1 MKVRNTKVLMPAIS
15 VAILALGGGYYGLQ
29 LANNQNNLPK
39 ALAYTSTINPVDP
52 STAPDDYEIKLID
65 EIKHAVNYSL
75 NLSGYL
81 PVRDIDSP
89 ITVGIA
95 KNLKRLGVYLQESEN
110 LEGLQYFTNLSE
122 LYVSDSPKLKD
133 MSAIYDLKKL
143 TTLDIRRTNIKDISF
158 LKNLKQLETIYIQ
171 QNPITDFSP
180 IKDLPKVRI
189 DSITSNDSFSSSLII
204 KIPRNQKIFK
214 NPFINFDG
222 TIMPIEEN
230 DKFINVDV
238 NGNPKQDGGYIK
250 IIKTGPI
257 NNSDTFEIINRKMIL
272 PNGNDLITKYVSW
285 NTSYIKIKEIDENE
299 KPNIHFNFNGASI
312 SLKEDTP
319 LVWEKPR
326 QDNSTFNENTIT
338 SLKRDYS
345 PQAGGTFFTANSQDS
360 SITSITSDAEEV
372 FNNKENQ
379 INGDYLITV
388 TATNDFGNT
397 TTAKFRLLAPFVN
410 REPVKKA
417 LENFES
423 QPDYIKKAIPT
434 ELVNEAKRIKTQ
446 SFDITNTQ
454 VTNAA
459 NSLNNKITEIVLQE
473 NEYKA
478 DVANAI
484 PEMNKNFDNLED
496 FKDIFAENSKILE
509 KSVKEANLKEL
520 NKLAERYAKNAQKF
534 EDILEKIINLQ
545 NIDKY
550 SKETLKKLQEVMQAA
565 EHVNVST
572 QLKTAEALAK
582 STENLASEA
591 DIIDLTNALKNALN
605 GLRANKTALNSQI
618 KNFENAPKWLKD
630 EVKSESQKAIEVQK
644 ADNPTIKEVQKA
656 TEDLKNA
663 IEKAKKAEEN
673 RQKEASLK
681 IDEAQNI
688 LAENKSKPDELPV
701 IDIEKI
707 EELISKV
714 KDEAKS
720 KELTKKLQDIK
731 DKIKAKEA
739 KIELDKLEAARK
751 KRDAEIAKQRL
762 NSPET
767 GFLREQ
773 NQENKATVPVLIGL
787 VSLIIS
793 PVVVLFAKRR
803 NRKMRKF

>member
-1 MKVRNTKVLMPAIS
+1 MLKKMTTFWPDAPYRNF
-15 VAILALGGGYYGLQ
+15 
-29 LANNQNNLPK
+29 
-39 ALAYTSTINPVDP
+39 
-52 STAPDDYEIKLID
+52 
-65 EIKHAVNYSL
+65 
-75 NLSGYL
+75 
-81 PVRDIDSP
+81 
-89 ITVGIA
+89 
-95 KNLKRLGVYLQESEN
+95 EN
-110 LEGLQYFTNLSE
+110 LEGIQYLTNLETIHVAGMS
-122 LYVSDSPKLKD
+122 SLKDISAAGALTKIKKAYLSSSNISD
-133 MSAIYDLKKL
+133 MSAVKNWKQVGLIWIHDNHV
-143 TTLDIRRTNIKDISF
+143 TDFSF
-158 LKNLKQLETIYIQ
+158 LK
-171 QNPITDFSP
+171 
-180 IKDLPKVRI
+180 DLPHVGVWGIR
-189 DSITSNDSFSSSLII
+189 SNVII
-204 KIPRNQKIFK
+204 KAQKGQRIFK
-214 NPFINFDG
+214 NPFINFDS

-230 DKFINVDV
+230 ENFINVDV
-238 NGNPKQDGGYIK
+238 NGNPKQDGGYVK
-250 IIKTGPI
+250 IIKPI
-257 NNSDTFEIINRKMIL
+257 LKGNHGFNIPEKKDALPSGNKINSS
-272 PNGNDLITKYVSW
+272 YSVSY
-285 NTSYIKIKEIDENE
+285 TSVEGIDVNSEE
-299 KPNIHFNFNGASI
+299 KPNIHFNFNGSSI
-312 SLKEDTP
+312 SLKENAP
-319 LVWEKPR
+319 LVWDKPR

-345 PQAGGTFFTANSQDS
+345 PQAGGTFFTATSQTS
-360 SITSITSDAEEV
+360 NITSITSDAEEV

-388 TATNDFGNT
+388 TATNDFENT

-446 SFDITNTQ
+446 SFNITNTQ
-454 VTNAA
+454 VTDAA

-473 NEYKA
+473 NEHKA

-496 FKDIFAENSKILE
+496 FKDIFTENSKILE
-509 KSVKEANLKEL
+509 QSVKEANLKEL

-534 EDILEKIINLQ
+534 EDIVDKIINLQ

-591 DIIDLTNALKNALN
+591 DIIDLTNALENALN

-714 KDEAKS
+714 KDEAKN

>member
-1 MKVRNTKVLMPAIS
+1 MKVKNNKVLMPAIS

-29 LANNQNNLPK
+29 LANNQNTLPK

-52 STAPDDYEIKLID
+52 STAPDNYEINFTDNNFKR
-65 EIKHAVNYSL
+65 AL
-75 NLSGYL
+75 NSVLMKTDTSRNL
-81 PVRDIDSP
+81 DSP
-89 ITVGIA
+89 ITVGDA
-95 KNLKRLGVYLQESEN
+95 KKITHFWPDGPYRNFEN
-110 LEGLQYFTNLSE
+110 LEGIQYLTNLETIHVHGMS
-122 LYVSDSPKLKD
+122 SLKDISAAATLTKIKTAYLSSSNISD
-133 MSAIYDLKKL
+133 MSAAKNWKQVGLIWIHDNHV
-143 TTLDIRRTNIKDISF
+143 TDFSF
-158 LKNLKQLETIYIQ
+158 LK
-171 QNPITDFSP
+171 
-180 IKDLPKVRI
+180 DLPHAGVWGIRSNVKIKAQKGQRI
-189 DSITSNDSFSSSLII
+189 L
-204 KIPRNQKIFK
+204 K

-222 TIMPIEEN
+222 TIMPIKEN
-230 DKFINVDV
+230 ENFINVDV
-238 NGNPKQDGGYIK
+238 DGNPKQDGGYVK
-250 IIKTGPI
+250 IIKPI
-257 NNSDTFEIINRKMIL
+257 LKGNYGFDIPENKDTL
-272 PNGNDLITKYVSW
+272 PSGNKFYQNYSVSYA
-285 NTSYIKIKEIDENE
+285 SVEGIDVSPEE
-299 KPNIHFNFNGASI
+299 KPNIHFNFNGSSI
-312 SLKEDTP
+312 SLKEDAP

-345 PQAGGTFFTANSQDS
+345 PQAGGTFFTATSQTS
-360 SITSITSDAEEV
+360 NITSITSDAEEV

-454 VTNAA
+454 VTDAA

-509 KSVKEANLKEL
+509 QSVKEANLKEL

-534 EDILEKIINLQ
+534 EDIVDKIINLQ

-565 EHVNVST
+565 EHVNIST

-591 DIIDLTNALKNALN
+591 EIIDLTNALENALN
-605 GLRANKTALNSQI
+605 ELRANKTALNSQI

-630 EVKSESQKAIEVQK
+630 EVKAESQKAIEVQK

>member
-1 MKVRNTKVLMPAIS
+1 MKVKNTKVLMPAIS

-29 LANNQNNLPK
+29 LVNNQNNLPK
-39 ALAYTSTINPVDP
+39 ALAYTSTTNLVDP
-52 STAPDDYEIKLID
+52 STAPDSYEINFTDNNFKR
-65 EIKHAVNYSL
+65 AL
-75 NLSGYL
+75 NSVLMKTDNSRNL
-81 PVRDIDSP
+81 DSP
-89 ITVGIA
+89 ITVGNA
-95 KNLKRLGVYLQESEN
+95 KKMTTFWPDAPYRNFEN
-110 LEGLQYFTNLSE
+110 LEGIQYLTNLETIHVAGMS
-122 LYVSDSPKLKD
+122 SLKDISAAGALTKIKKAYLSSSNISD
-133 MSAIYDLKKL
+133 MSAVKNWKQVGLIWIHDNHV
-143 TTLDIRRTNIKDISF
+143 TDFSF
-158 LKNLKQLETIYIQ
+158 LK
-171 QNPITDFSP
+171 
-180 IKDLPKVRI
+180 DLPHVGVWGIR
-189 DSITSNDSFSSSLII
+189 SNVII
-204 KIPRNQKIFK
+204 KAQKGQRIFK
-214 NPFINFDG
+214 NPFINFDS

-230 DKFINVDV
+230 ENFINVDV
-238 NGNPKQDGGYIK
+238 NGNPKQDGGYVK
-250 IIKTGPI
+250 IIKPI
-257 NNSDTFEIINRKMIL
+257 LKGNHGFNIPEKKDALPSGNKINSS
-272 PNGNDLITKYVSW
+272 YSVSY
-285 NTSYIKIKEIDENE
+285 TSVEGIDVNSEE
-299 KPNIHFNFNGASI
+299 KPNIHFNFNGASVP
-312 SLKEDTP
+312 LQENAP
-319 LVWEKPR
+319 LVWDKPR

-345 PQAGGTFFTANSQDS
+345 PQAGGTFFTATSQTS
-360 SITSITSDAEEV
+360 NITSITSDAEEV

-434 ELVNEAKRIKTQ
+434 ELVNEAKHTKTQ

-454 VTNAA
+454 VTDAA

-473 NEYKA
+473 NEHKA

-496 FKDIFAENSKILE
+496 FKDIFTENSKILE
-509 KSVKEANLKEL
+509 QSVKEANLKEL
-520 NKLAERYAKNAQKF
+520 NKLSERYAKNAQKF
-534 EDILEKIINLQ
+534 EDILDKIINLQ

-591 DIIDLTNALKNALN
+591 DIIDLTKALENALN

-630 EVKSESQKAIEVQK
+630 EVKAESQKAIEVQK
-644 ADNPTIKEVQKA
+644 ADNPTIEEVQKA

-681 IDEAQNI
+681 INKTQNI

-739 KIELDKLEAARK
+739 KIELDKLETARK

-793 PVVVLFAKRR
+793 PVVVLFTKRR

>member
-1 MKVRNTKVLMPAIS
+1 MKVKNTKVLVPAIS

-29 LANNQNNLPK
+29 LVNNQNLPK

-52 STAPDDYEIKLID
+52 SAAPDNYEINFTDNNFKRT
-65 EIKHAVNYSL
+65 L
-75 NLSGYL
+75 NAILMRTDTSRNL
-81 PVRDIDSP
+81 DSP
-89 ITVGIA
+89 ITVGDA
-95 KNLKRLGVYLQESEN
+95 KKITEFNPVDPYRNLEN
-110 LEGLQYFTNLSE
+110 LEGIQYFINLEYLNVTGTS
-122 LYVSDSPKLKD
+122 L
-133 MSAIYDLKKL
+133 
-143 TTLDIRRTNIKDISF
+143 KDISAAAT
-158 LKNLKQLETIYIQ
+158 LTKIKKAYLSYSEITDMSVVKNWKQVRELWIHDARA
-171 QNPITDFSP
+171 TDFSFL
-180 IKDLPKVRI
+180 KDLPYAEVWGIRSVVTLKA
-189 DSITSNDSFSSSLII
+189 
-204 KIPRNQKIFK
+204 QKGQRIFK
-214 NPFINFDG
+214 NPFISFDG
-222 TIMPIEEN
+222 KIMPIEEN
-230 DKFINVDV
+230 ENFINVDI
-238 NGNPKQDGGYIK
+238 NGNPKQNGGYVK
-250 IIKTGPI
+250 IIKPI
-257 NNSDTFEIINRKMIL
+257 LKGTHEFEILEKKDTL
-272 PNGNDLITKYVSW
+272 PNGNKFKLDYSDSYVSV
-285 NTSYIKIKEIDENE
+285 EDIDVNSEE
-299 KPNIHFNFNGASI
+299 KPNIHFNFNGSSI
-312 SLKEDTP
+312 SLKENEP

-326 QDNSTFNENTIT
+326 QDNSTFNENTIN

-423 QPDYIKKAIPT
+423 QPDYIKKAILT

-454 VTNAA
+454 VTDAA

-473 NEYKA
+473 NEHKA

-509 KSVKEANLKEL
+509 QSVKEVNLKEL

-534 EDILEKIINLQ
+534 EDILDKIINLQ

-550 SKETLKKLQEVMQAA
+550 SKETLKKLQEVIQAA
-565 EHVNVST
+565 ERVNVST
-572 QLKTAEALAK
+572 QLKTAEALVK

-591 DIIDLTNALKNALN
+591 EIIDLTNALENALN
-605 GLRANKTALNSQI
+605 GLQANKTALNLQI
-618 KNFENAPKWLKD
+618 KNFENTPKWLKD
-630 EVKSESQKAIEVQK
+630 EVKAESQKAIEVQK
-644 ADNPTIKEVQKA
+644 ADNNPTIEEVQKA

-663 IEKAKKAEEN
+663 IEKAKKAEET

-681 IDEAQNI
+681 INEAQNI
-688 LAENKSKPDELPV
+688 LAEDEAKPDELPV

-714 KDEAKS
+714 KDEAKN

-731 DKIKAKEA
+731 DNIKAKEA

>member
-1 MKVRNTKVLMPAIS
+1 MKVKNTKVLVPAIS

-29 LANNQNNLPK
+29 LVNNQNLPK
-39 ALAYTSTINPVDP
+39 ALAYTSAINPVDP
-52 STAPDDYEIKLID
+52 STAPDSYEIKFSD
-65 EIKHAVNYSL
+65 ELKHSINNYL
-75 NLSGYL
+75 NQGGSY
-81 PVRDIDSP
+81 PDRNEDSP
-89 ITVGIA
+89 ITVGLV
-95 KNLKRLGVYLQESEN
+95 KNISFFGIHPKESEN
-110 LEGLQYFTNLSE
+110 LEGLQYFTNLQYLNLDASG
-122 LYVSDSPKLKD
+122 KLKD
-133 MSAIYDLKKL
+133 ISAIKELKK
-143 TTLDIRRTNIKDISF
+143 IRILQIRGTQVEDISF
-158 LKNLKQLETIYIQ
+158 VKNSKQLEKLWIEQT
-171 QNPITDFSP
+171 NITDFSP
-180 IKDLPKVRI
+180 IKDLPNVKI
-189 DSITSNDSFSSSLII
+189 DDINSNAII
-204 KIPRNQKIFK
+204 KVPRNLKIFK

-222 TIMPIEEN
+222 TIMPITDS
-230 DKFINVDV
+230 DKFINVDM

-250 IIKTGPI
+250 IIKTSPI
-257 NNSDTFEIINRKMIL
+257 NDDDFFEIINRKTTL
-272 PNGNDLITKYVSW
+272 PNGNELNRKDDGN
-285 NTSYIKIKEIDENE
+285 NTSYIHIKEIDANNE
-299 KPNIHFNFNGASI
+299 KPNIHFNFNGSSI
-312 SLKEDTP
+312 SLKENAP

-345 PQAGGTFFTANSQDS
+345 PQAGGTFFTATSPTSN
-360 SITSITSDAEEV
+360 ITSITSDAEEV

-423 QPDYIKKAIPT
+423 RPDYIKKAIPT

-459 NSLNNKITEIVLQE
+459 NALNNKITEIVLQQ

-478 DVANAI
+478 NVASAI
-484 PEMNKNFDNLED
+484 LEMNKNFDNLED

-509 KSVKEANLKEL
+509 QSVKEENLKGL

-534 EDILEKIINLQ
+534 EDILDKIINLQ

-572 QLKTAEALAK
+572 KLKTAEALAK

-591 DIIDLTNALKNALN
+591 DIIGLTNALENALN

-618 KNFENAPKWLKD
+618 KNFENTPKWLKD
-630 EVKSESQKAIEVQK
+630 EVKAESQKAIEVQK

-681 IDEAQNI
+681 INEAQNI

>member
-1 MKVRNTKVLMPAIS
+1 MKVKNTKVLVPAIS

-29 LANNQNNLPK
+29 LVNNQNLPK
-39 ALAYTSTINPVDP
+39 ALAYTSAINPVDP
-52 STAPDDYEIKLID
+52 STAPDSYEIKFSD
-65 EIKHAVNYSL
+65 ELKHSINNYL
-75 NLSGYL
+75 NQGGSY
-81 PVRDIDSP
+81 PDRNEDSP
-89 ITVGIA
+89 ITVGLV
-95 KNLKRLGVYLQESEN
+95 KNISFFGIHPKESEN
-110 LEGLQYFTNLSE
+110 LEGLQYFTNLQYLNLDASG
-122 LYVSDSPKLKD
+122 KLKD
-133 MSAIYDLKKL
+133 ISAIKELKK
-143 TTLDIRRTNIKDISF
+143 IRILQIRGTQVEDISF
-158 LKNLKQLETIYIQ
+158 VKNFKQLEKLWIEQT
-171 QNPITDFSP
+171 NITDFSP
-180 IKDLPKVRI
+180 IKDLPNVKI
-189 DSITSNDSFSSSLII
+189 DDINSNAII
-204 KIPRNQKIFK
+204 KVPRNLKIFK

-222 TIMPIEEN
+222 TIMPITDS
-230 DKFINVDV
+230 DKFINVDM

-250 IIKTGPI
+250 IIKTSPI
-257 NNSDTFEIINRKMIL
+257 NDDDFFEIINRKTTL
-272 PNGNDLITKYVSW
+272 PNGNELNRKDDGN
-285 NTSYIKIKEIDENE
+285 NTSYIHIKEIDANNE
-299 KPNIHFNFNGASI
+299 KPNIHFNFNGSSI
-312 SLKEDTP
+312 SLKENAP

-345 PQAGGTFFTANSQDS
+345 PQAGGTFFTATSPTSN
-360 SITSITSDAEEV
+360 ITSITSDAEEV

-423 QPDYIKKAIPT
+423 RPDYIKKAIPT
-434 ELVNEAKRIKTQ
+434 ELVNEANRIKTQ

-509 KSVKEANLKEL
+509 QSVKEANLKEL

-534 EDILEKIINLQ
+534 EDILDKIINLQ

-591 DIIDLTNALKNALN
+591 DIIDLTNALENALN

-644 ADNPTIKEVQKA
+644 ADNPTIEEVQKA

-787 VSLIIS
+787 VSFIVS

>member
-1 MKVRNTKVLMPAIS
+1 MKIKNTKVLMPVIS

-29 LANNQNNLPK
+29 LVNNQNNLPK

-52 STAPDDYEIKLID
+52 SAAPDNYEINFTDNNFKRT
-65 EIKHAVNYSL
+65 L
-75 NLSGYL
+75 NAILMRTDTSRNL
-81 PVRDIDSP
+81 DSP
-89 ITVGIA
+89 ITVGDA
-95 KNLKRLGVYLQESEN
+95 KKITEFNPVDPYRNLEN
-110 LEGLQYFTNLSE
+110 LEGIQYFINLEYLNVTGTS
-122 LYVSDSPKLKD
+122 L
-133 MSAIYDLKKL
+133 
-143 TTLDIRRTNIKDISF
+143 KDISAAAT
-158 LKNLKQLETIYIQ
+158 LTKIKKAYLSYSEITDMSVVKNWKQVRELWIHDARA
-171 QNPITDFSP
+171 TDFSFL
-180 IKDLPKVRI
+180 KDLPYAEVWGIRSVVTLKA
-189 DSITSNDSFSSSLII
+189 
-204 KIPRNQKIFK
+204 QKGQRIFK
-214 NPFINFDG
+214 NPFISFDG
-222 TIMPIEEN
+222 KIMPIEEN
-230 DKFINVDV
+230 ENFINVDI
-238 NGNPKQDGGYIK
+238 NGNPKQNGGYVK
-250 IIKTGPI
+250 IIKPI
-257 NNSDTFEIINRKMIL
+257 LKGTHEFEILEKKDTL
-272 PNGNDLITKYVSW
+272 PNGNKFKLDYSDSYVSV
-285 NTSYIKIKEIDENE
+285 EDIDVNSEE
-299 KPNIHFNFNGASI
+299 KPNIHFNFNGSSI
-312 SLKEDTP
+312 SLKENEP

-326 QDNSTFNENTIT
+326 QDNSTFNENTIN

-423 QPDYIKKAIPT
+423 QPDYIKKAILT

-454 VTNAA
+454 VTDAA

-473 NEYKA
+473 NEHKA

-509 KSVKEANLKEL
+509 QSVKEVNLKEL

-534 EDILEKIINLQ
+534 EDILDKIINLQ

-550 SKETLKKLQEVMQAA
+550 SKETLKKLQEVIQAA
-565 EHVNVST
+565 ERVNVST
-572 QLKTAEALAK
+572 QLKTAEALVK

-591 DIIDLTNALKNALN
+591 EIIDLTNALENALN
-605 GLRANKTALNSQI
+605 GLQANKTALNLQI
-618 KNFENAPKWLKD
+618 KNFENTPKWLKD
-630 EVKSESQKAIEVQK
+630 EVKAESQKAIEVQK
-644 ADNPTIKEVQKA
+644 ADNNPTIEEVQKA

-663 IEKAKKAEEN
+663 IEKAKKAEET

-681 IDEAQNI
+681 INEAQNI
-688 LAENKSKPDELPV
+688 LAEDEAKPDELPV

-714 KDEAKS
+714 KDEAKN

-731 DKIKAKEA
+731 DNIKAKEA

>member
-1 MKVRNTKVLMPAIS
+1 MKVKNTKVLMPAIS

-29 LANNQNNLPK
+29 LVNNQNNLPK
-39 ALAYTSTINPVDP
+39 ALAYTSTTNPVDP
-52 STAPDDYEIKLID
+52 STAPDSYEINFTDNNFKR
-65 EIKHAVNYSL
+65 AL
-75 NLSGYL
+75 NSVLMKTDNSRNL
-81 PVRDIDSP
+81 DSP
-89 ITVGIA
+89 ITVGNA
-95 KNLKRLGVYLQESEN
+95 KKMTTFWPDAPYRNFEN
-110 LEGLQYFTNLSE
+110 LEGIQYLTNLETIHVAGMS
-122 LYVSDSPKLKD
+122 SLKDISAAGALTKIKKAYLSSSNISD
-133 MSAIYDLKKL
+133 MSAVKNWKQVGLIWIHDNHV
-143 TTLDIRRTNIKDISF
+143 TDFSF
-158 LKNLKQLETIYIQ
+158 LK
-171 QNPITDFSP
+171 
-180 IKDLPKVRI
+180 DLPHVGVWGIR
-189 DSITSNDSFSSSLII
+189 SNVII
-204 KIPRNQKIFK
+204 KAQKGQRIFK
-214 NPFINFDG
+214 NPFINFDS

-230 DKFINVDV
+230 ENFINVDV
-238 NGNPKQDGGYIK
+238 NGNPKQDGGYVK
-250 IIKTGPI
+250 IIKPI
-257 NNSDTFEIINRKMIL
+257 LKGNHGFNIPEKKDALPSGNKINSS
-272 PNGNDLITKYVSW
+272 YSVSY
-285 NTSYIKIKEIDENE
+285 TSVEGIDVNSEE
-299 KPNIHFNFNGASI
+299 KPNIHFNFNGSSI
-312 SLKEDTP
+312 SLKENTP

-345 PQAGGTFFTANSQDS
+345 PQAGGTFFTATSQTS
-360 SITSITSDAEEV
+360 NITSITSDAEEV

-397 TTAKFRLLAPFVN
+397 TTTKFRLLAPFVN

-434 ELVNEAKRIKTQ
+434 ELVNEANRIKTQ

-459 NSLNNKITEIVLQE
+459 NSLKNKITEIVLQE

-509 KSVKEANLKEL
+509 QSVKEANLKEL

-534 EDILEKIINLQ
+534 EDILDKIINLQ
-545 NIDKY
+545 NIDKD

-591 DIIDLTNALKNALN
+591 EIIDLTNALENALN
-605 GLRANKTALNSQI
+605 ELRANKTALNSQI

-630 EVKSESQKAIEVQK
+630 EVKAESQKAIEVQK

-720 KELTKKLQDIK
+720 KELTEKLQDIK

-739 KIELDKLEAARK
+739 KIELDKLETARK

-793 PVVVLFAKRR
+793 PVVVLFTKRR

>member
-1 MKVRNTKVLMPAIS
+1 MKIKNTKVLMPVIS
-15 VAILALGGGYYGLQ
+15 VAILTLGGGYYGLQ
-29 LANNQNNLPK
+29 LVNNQNNLPK

-52 STAPDDYEIKLID
+52 SAAPDNYEINFTDNNFKRT
-65 EIKHAVNYSL
+65 L
-75 NLSGYL
+75 NAILMRTDTSRNL
-81 PVRDIDSP
+81 DSP
-89 ITVGIA
+89 ITVGDA
-95 KNLKRLGVYLQESEN
+95 KKITEFNPVDPYRNLEN
-110 LEGLQYFTNLSE
+110 LEGIQYFINLEYLNVTGTS
-122 LYVSDSPKLKD
+122 L
-133 MSAIYDLKKL
+133 
-143 TTLDIRRTNIKDISF
+143 KDISAAAT
-158 LKNLKQLETIYIQ
+158 LTKIKKAYLSYSEITDMSVVKNWKQVRELWIHDARA
-171 QNPITDFSP
+171 TDFSFL
-180 IKDLPKVRI
+180 KDLPYAEVWGIRSVVTLKA
-189 DSITSNDSFSSSLII
+189 
-204 KIPRNQKIFK
+204 QKGQRIFK
-214 NPFINFDG
+214 NPFISFDG
-222 TIMPIEEN
+222 KIMPIEEN
-230 DKFINVDV
+230 ENFINVDI
-238 NGNPKQDGGYIK
+238 NGNPKQNGGYVK
-250 IIKTGPI
+250 IIKPI
-257 NNSDTFEIINRKMIL
+257 LKGTHEFEILEKKDTL
-272 PNGNDLITKYVSW
+272 PNGNKFKLDYSDSYVSV
-285 NTSYIKIKEIDENE
+285 EDIDVNSEE
-299 KPNIHFNFNGASI
+299 KPNIHFNFNGSSI
-312 SLKEDTP
+312 SLKENEP

-326 QDNSTFNENTIT
+326 QDNSTFNENTIN

-423 QPDYIKKAIPT
+423 QPDYIKKAILT

-454 VTNAA
+454 VTDAA

-473 NEYKA
+473 NEHKA

-509 KSVKEANLKEL
+509 QSVKEVNLKEL

-534 EDILEKIINLQ
+534 EDILDKIINLQ

-550 SKETLKKLQEVMQAA
+550 SKETLKKLQEVIQAA
-565 EHVNVST
+565 ERVNVST
-572 QLKTAEALAK
+572 QLKTAEALVK

-591 DIIDLTNALKNALN
+591 DIIDLTNALENALN
-605 GLRANKTALNSQI
+605 GLRADKTALNSQI

-630 EVKSESQKAIEVQK
+630 EVRSESQKAIKVQK
-644 ADNPTIKEVQKA
+644 SDNPTIEEVQKA

-688 LAENKSKPDELPV
+688 LTENKSKPDELPV

-720 KELTKKLQDIK
+720 KELTEKLQDIK

-751 KRDAEIAKQRL
+751 KRDAEIVKQRL

>member
-1 MKVRNTKVLMPAIS
+1 MKVKNTKVLMPAIS

-52 STAPDDYEIKLID
+52 STAPDDYEIKFND
-65 EIKHAVNYSL
+65 ELKHSINHFL
-75 NLSGYL
+75 NTGGGYHD
-81 PVRDIDSP
+81 RNINDP
-89 ITVGIA
+89 ITVGLI
-95 KNLKRLGVYLQESEN
+95 KNLSWLHIYPKESEN
-110 LEGLQYFTNLSE
+110 LEGLQYFTNLEILNLDVSE
-122 LYVSDSPKLKD
+122 KLKD
-133 MSAIYDLKKL
+133 ISAIKELKKIKQL
-143 TTLDIRRTNIKDISF
+143 RIRVTKIEDISF
-158 LKNLKQLETIYIQ
+158 VKNYKQLERLLIIDA
-171 QNPITDFSP
+171 PITDFSP
-180 IKDLPKVRI
+180 IKDLPKVQI
-189 DSITSNDSFSSSLII
+189 DGIKSNAII
-204 KIPRNQKIFK
+204 KVPRNQKIFK

-222 TIMPIEEN
+222 TIMPIENN

-250 IIKTGPI
+250 IIKTDPI
-257 NNSDTFEIINRKMIL
+257 NDNDVFEIINRKYIL
-272 PNGNDLITKYVSW
+272 PNGNHLVYKKDFM
-285 NTSYIKIKEIDENE
+285 NTSNIHIKEVDANNE
-299 KPNIHFNFNGASI
+299 KPNIHFNFNGTSI
-312 SLKEDTP
+312 PLQENAP

-345 PQAGGTFFTANSQDS
+345 PQAGGTFFTANSQTS
-360 SITSITSDAEEV
+360 NITSITSDAEEV

-434 ELVNEAKRIKTQ
+434 ELVNEANRIKTQ

-496 FKDIFAENSKILE
+496 FKDIFAENNKILE
-509 KSVKEANLKEL
+509 QSVREANLKEL
-520 NKLAERYAKNAQKF
+520 NKIAERYAKNAQKF
-534 EDILEKIINLQ
+534 EDIVDKIINLQ

-550 SKETLKKLQEVMQAA
+550 SNETLKKLQEVMEAA

-591 DIIDLTNALKNALN
+591 DIIDLTKALENALN
-605 GLRANKTALNSQI
+605 GLRADKTALNSQI

-630 EVKSESQKAIEVQK
+630 EVKSESQKAIKVQK
-644 ADNPTIKEVQKA
+644 SDNPTIEEVQKA

-688 LAENKSKPDELPV
+688 LTENKSKPDELPV

-787 VSLIIS
+787 VSLIVS
-793 PVVVLFAKRR
+793 PVVVLFTKRH

>member
-1 MKVRNTKVLMPAIS
+1 MKVKNTKVLMPAIS

-29 LANNQNNLPK
+29 LANNQNTLPK
-39 ALAYTSTINPVDP
+39 ALAYTSTINPVNP
-52 STAPDDYEIKLID
+52 STAPDSYEINFTDNNFKR
-65 EIKHAVNYSL
+65 AL
-75 NLSGYL
+75 NSVLMKTDNSRNL
-81 PVRDIDSP
+81 DSP
-89 ITVGIA
+89 ITVGNA
-95 KNLKRLGVYLQESEN
+95 KKMTTFWPDAPYRNFEN
-110 LEGLQYFTNLSE
+110 LEGIQYLTNLETIHVHGMS
-122 LYVSDSPKLKD
+122 SLKDISAAATLTKIKTAYLSSSNISD
-133 MSAIYDLKKL
+133 MSAAKNWKQVGLIWIHDNHV
-143 TTLDIRRTNIKDISF
+143 TDFSF
-158 LKNLKQLETIYIQ
+158 LK
-171 QNPITDFSP
+171 
-180 IKDLPKVRI
+180 DLPHAGVWGIR
-189 DSITSNDSFSSSLII
+189 SNVII
-204 KIPRNQKIFK
+204 KAQKGQRIFK
-214 NPFINFDG
+214 NPFINFDS

-230 DKFINVDV
+230 ENFINVDV
-238 NGNPKQDGGYIK
+238 NGNPKQDGGYVK
-250 IIKTGPI
+250 IIKPI
-257 NNSDTFEIINRKMIL
+257 LKGNHGFNIPEKKDALPSGNKINSS
-272 PNGNDLITKYVSW
+272 YSVSY
-285 NTSYIKIKEIDENE
+285 TSVEGID
-299 KPNIHFNFNGASI
+299 
-312 SLKEDTP
+312 
-319 LVWEKPR
+319 V
-326 QDNSTFNENTIT
+326 T

-345 PQAGGTFFTANSQDS
+345 PQAGGTFFTATSQTS
-360 SITSITSDAEEV
+360 NITSITSDAEEV

-388 TATNDFGNT
+388 TATNDFENT

-434 ELVNEAKRIKTQ
+434 ELVNEANRIKTQ

-496 FKDIFAENSKILE
+496 FKDIFTENSKILE
-509 KSVKEANLKEL
+509 QSVKEANLKEL

-534 EDILEKIINLQ
+534 EDILDKIINLQ

-572 QLKTAEALAK
+572 KLKTAEALAK

-591 DIIDLTNALKNALN
+591 DIIGLTNALENALN

-618 KNFENAPKWLKD
+618 KNFENTPKWLKD
-630 EVKSESQKAIEVQK
+630 EVKAESQKAIEVQK

-787 VSLIIS
+787 VSFIVS
-793 PVVVLFAKRR
+793 PVVVLFTKRR

>member
-1 MKVRNTKVLMPAIS
+1 M
-15 VAILALGGGYYGLQ
+15 AILALGGGYYGLQ
-29 LANNQNNLPK
+29 LANNQNTLPK

-52 STAPDDYEIKLID
+52 STAPDNYEINFTDNNFKR
-65 EIKHAVNYSL
+65 AL
-75 NLSGYL
+75 NSVLMKTDTSRNL
-81 PVRDIDSP
+81 DSP
-89 ITVGIA
+89 ITVGDA
-95 KNLKRLGVYLQESEN
+95 KKITHFWPDGPCRKFEDLEGIQYLTN
-110 LEGLQYFTNLSE
+110 LETIHVHGMSSLKDISAAATLTKIKTAYLS
-122 LYVSDSPKLKD
+122 SSNISD
-133 MSAIYDLKKL
+133 MSAV
-143 TTLDIRRTNIKDISF
+143 
-158 LKNLKQLETIYIQ
+158 KNWKQVGLLWIHD
-171 QNPITDFSP
+171 NHITDFSFL
-180 IKDLPKVRI
+180 KDLPHAGVWGIR
-189 DSITSNDSFSSSLII
+189 SNVII
-204 KIPRNQKIFK
+204 KAQKGQRIFK
-214 NPFINFDG
+214 NPFINFDS

-230 DKFINVDV
+230 ENFINVDV
-238 NGNPKQDGGYIK
+238 NGNPKQDGGYVK
-250 IIKTGPI
+250 IIKPI
-257 NNSDTFEIINRKMIL
+257 LKGNHGFNIPEKKDALPSGNKINSS
-272 PNGNDLITKYVSW
+272 YSVSY
-285 NTSYIKIKEIDENE
+285 TSVEGIDVNSEE
-299 KPNIHFNFNGASI
+299 KPNIHFNFNGSSI
-312 SLKEDTP
+312 SLKENTP

-345 PQAGGTFFTANSQDS
+345 PQAGGTFFTATSQTS
-360 SITSITSDAEEV
+360 NITSITSDAEEV

-388 TATNDFGNT
+388 TAINDFGNT
-397 TTAKFRLLAPFVN
+397 TTTKFRLLAPFVN

-434 ELVNEAKRIKTQ
+434 ELVNEANRIKTQ

-459 NSLNNKITEIVLQE
+459 NALNNKITEIVLQE

-520 NKLAERYAKNAQKF
+520 NKIAERYAKNAQKF
-534 EDILEKIINLQ
+534 EDILDKIINLQ

-550 SKETLKKLQEVMQAA
+550 SSETLKKLQEVMQAA

-591 DIIDLTNALKNALN
+591 DIIDLTNALENALN
-605 GLRANKTALNSQI
+605 ELRANKTALNSQI

-644 ADNPTIKEVQKA
+644 ADNPTIEEVQKA

-673 RQKEASLK
+673 LQKEASLK
-681 IDEAQNI
+681 INEAQNI
-688 LAENKSKPDELPV
+688 LTENKSKPDELPV

-714 KDEAKS
+714 KDEAKN
-720 KELTKKLQDIK
+720 KELTEKLQDIK

-767 GFLREQ
+767 GFLRENNQQ
-773 NQENKATVPVLIGL
+773 NDTIIPVLIGL
-787 VSLIIS
+787 IAAIFT
-793 PVVVLFAKRR
+793 PVVIFFT
-803 NRKMRKF
+803 RKLRKIRKKYKL

>member
-1 MKVRNTKVLMPAIS
+1 MKVKNTKVLMPAIS
-15 VAILALGGGYYGLQ
+15 VAVLALGGGYYGLQ
-29 LANNQNNLPK
+29 LVNNQNNLPK

-52 STAPDDYEIKLID
+52 STAPDSYEINFTDNNFKR
-65 EIKHAVNYSL
+65 AL
-75 NLSGYL
+75 NSVLMKTDNSRNL
-81 PVRDIDSP
+81 DSP
-89 ITVGIA
+89 ITVGNA
-95 KNLKRLGVYLQESEN
+95 KKMTTFWPDAPYRNFEN
-110 LEGLQYFTNLSE
+110 LEGIQYLTNLETIHVAGMS
-122 LYVSDSPKLKD
+122 SLKDISAAGALTKIKKAYLSSSNISD
-133 MSAIYDLKKL
+133 MSAVKNWKQVGLIWIHDNHV
-143 TTLDIRRTNIKDISF
+143 TDFSF
-158 LKNLKQLETIYIQ
+158 LK
-171 QNPITDFSP
+171 
-180 IKDLPKVRI
+180 DLPHVGVWGIR
-189 DSITSNDSFSSSLII
+189 SNVII
-204 KIPRNQKIFK
+204 KAQKGQRIFK
-214 NPFINFDG
+214 NPFINFDS

-230 DKFINVDV
+230 ENFINVDV
-238 NGNPKQDGGYIK
+238 NGNPKQDGGYVK
-250 IIKTGPI
+250 IIKPI
-257 NNSDTFEIINRKMIL
+257 LKGNHGFNIPEKKDALPSGNKINSS
-272 PNGNDLITKYVSW
+272 YSVSY
-285 NTSYIKIKEIDENE
+285 TSVEGIDVNSEE
-299 KPNIHFNFNGASI
+299 KPNIHFNFNGSSI
-312 SLKEDTP
+312 SLKENAP
-319 LVWEKPR
+319 LVWDKPR

-345 PQAGGTFFTANSQDS
+345 PQAGGTFFTATSQTS
-360 SITSITSDAEEV
+360 NITSITSDAEEV

-388 TATNDFGNT
+388 TATNDFENT

-446 SFDITNTQ
+446 SFNITNTQ
-454 VTNAA
+454 VTDAA

-473 NEYKA
+473 NEHKA

-496 FKDIFAENSKILE
+496 FKDIFTENSKILE
-509 KSVKEANLKEL
+509 QSVKEANLKEL

-534 EDILEKIINLQ
+534 EDIVDKIINLQ

-591 DIIDLTNALKNALN
+591 DIIDLTNALENALN

-630 EVKSESQKAIEVQK
+630 EVKAESQKAIEVQK

-673 RQKEASLK
+673 RQKESSLK

>member
-1 MKVRNTKVLMPAIS
+1 MKVKNTKVLMPAIS
-15 VAILALGGGYYGLQ
+15 VAILALSGGYYGLQ
-29 LANNQNNLPK
+29 LVNNQNNFPK

-52 STAPDDYEIKLID
+52 STAPDSYEIKFTD
-65 EIKHAVNYSL
+65 NNFKRAL
-75 NLSGYL
+75 NSVLMKTDTFQNL
-81 PVRDIDSP
+81 DSP
-89 ITVGIA
+89 ITVGEA
-95 KNLKRLGVYLQESEN
+95 KKITGFWPDDPYRNFEN
-110 LEGLQYFTNLSE
+110 LEGIQYFTNLEMIHVAGMS
-122 LYVSDSPKLKD
+122 SLKDISAASALTKIKTAYLSSSNISD
-133 MSAIYDLKKL
+133 MSAV
-143 TTLDIRRTNIKDISF
+143 
-158 LKNLKQLETIYIQ
+158 KNWKQVGLLWIHD
-171 QNPITDFSP
+171 NHITDFSFL
-180 IKDLPKVRI
+180 KDLPHAGVWGIR
-189 DSITSNDSFSSSLII
+189 SNIVI
-204 KIPRNQKIFK
+204 KAQKGQRIFK

-230 DKFINVDV
+230 ENFINADE

-250 IIKTGPI
+250 VIKPI
-257 NNSDTFEIINRKMIL
+257 LKGDHVFYIPEKKDTLPSGNKINLDYSISSASVEGIDVNSE
-272 PNGNDLITKYVSW
+272 
-285 NTSYIKIKEIDENE
+285 E
-299 KPNIHFNFNGASI
+299 KPNIHFNFNGTSI
-312 SLKEDTP
+312 SLKENTP

-345 PQAGGTFFTANSQDS
+345 PQAGGTFFTATSQTS
-360 SITSITSDAEEV
+360 NITSITSDAEEV

-410 REPVKKA
+410 REPAKKA
-417 LENFES
+417 LENFEN

-434 ELVNEAKRIKTQ
+434 ELVNEANRTKTQ

-459 NSLNNKITEIVLQE
+459 NALNNKITEIVLQE

-509 KSVKEANLKEL
+509 QSVKEANLKEL

-534 EDILEKIINLQ
+534 EDIVDKIINLQ

-565 EHVNVST
+565 EHANVST

-630 EVKSESQKAIEVQK
+630 EVKSESQKTIEIQK
-644 ADNPTIKEVQKA
+644 SDNPTIEEVQKA

-663 IEKAKKAEEN
+663 IEKAKKTEEN

-681 IDEAQNI
+681 INEAQNI
-688 LAENKSKPDELPV
+688 ITENKSKPDELPV
-701 IDIEKI
+701 IDVEKI

-714 KDEAKS
+714 KYEVKR
-720 KELTKKLQDIK
+720 KELTEKLQDIK
-731 DKIKAKEA
+731 DKIKAKES
-739 KIELDKLEAARK
+739 KIELDELETARK
-751 KRDAEIAKQRL
+751 KRDTEIAKQRL

-767 GFLREQ
+767 GFLRENNQQ
-773 NQENKATVPVLIGL
+773 NDTIIPVLIGL
-787 VSLIIS
+787 IAAIFT
-793 PVVVLFAKRR
+793 PVVIFFT
-803 NRKMRKF
+803 RKLRKIRKKSKLQK

>member
-1 MKVRNTKVLMPAIS
+1 MKVKNNKVLMPAIS
-15 VAILALGGGYYGLQ
+15 VAVLALGGGYYGLQ
-29 LANNQNNLPK
+29 LANNQNTLPK

-52 STAPDDYEIKLID
+52 STAPDNYEINFTDNNFKR
-65 EIKHAVNYSL
+65 AL
-75 NLSGYL
+75 NSVLMKTDTSRNL
-81 PVRDIDSP
+81 DSP
-89 ITVGIA
+89 ITVGDA
-95 KNLKRLGVYLQESEN
+95 KKITHFWPDGPYRNFEN
-110 LEGLQYFTNLSE
+110 LEGIQYLTNLETIHVHGMS
-122 LYVSDSPKLKD
+122 SLKDISAAATLTKIKTAYLSSSNISD
-133 MSAIYDLKKL
+133 MSAAKNWKQVGLIWIHDNHV
-143 TTLDIRRTNIKDISF
+143 TDFSF
-158 LKNLKQLETIYIQ
+158 LK
-171 QNPITDFSP
+171 
-180 IKDLPKVRI
+180 DLPHAGVWGIR
-189 DSITSNDSFSSSLII
+189 SNVII
-204 KIPRNQKIFK
+204 KAQKGQRIFK
-214 NPFINFDG
+214 NPFINFDS

-230 DKFINVDV
+230 ENFINVDV
-238 NGNPKQDGGYIK
+238 NGNPKQDGGYVK
-250 IIKTGPI
+250 IIKPI
-257 NNSDTFEIINRKMIL
+257 LKGNHGFNIPEKKDALPSGNKINSS
-272 PNGNDLITKYVSW
+272 YSVSY
-285 NTSYIKIKEIDENE
+285 TSVEGIDVNSEE
-299 KPNIHFNFNGASI
+299 KPNIHFNFNGSSI
-312 SLKEDTP
+312 SLKENTP

-345 PQAGGTFFTANSQDS
+345 PQAGGTFFTATSQTS
-360 SITSITSDAEEV
+360 NITSITSDAEEV

-388 TATNDFGNT
+388 TAINDFGNT
-397 TTAKFRLLAPFVN
+397 TTTKFRLLAPFVN

-434 ELVNEAKRIKTQ
+434 ELVNEANRIKTQ

-496 FKDIFAENSKILE
+496 FKDIFTENSKILE
-509 KSVKEANLKEL
+509 QSVKEANLKEL

-534 EDILEKIINLQ
+534 EDILDKIINLQ

-591 DIIDLTNALKNALN
+591 DIIDLTNALENALN
-605 GLRANKTALNSQI
+605 GLRANKIALNSQI

-714 KDEAKS
+714 KDEAKN

-787 VSLIIS
+787 VSFIVS

>member
-1 MKVRNTKVLMPAIS
+1 MKVKNTKVLMPAIS
-15 VAILALGGGYYGLQ
+15 VAVLALGGGYYGLQ
-29 LANNQNNLPK
+29 LVNNQNNLPK

-52 STAPDDYEIKLID
+52 STAPDSYEINFTDNNFKR
-65 EIKHAVNYSL
+65 AL
-75 NLSGYL
+75 NSVLMKTDNSRNL
-81 PVRDIDSP
+81 DSP
-89 ITVGIA
+89 ITVGNA
-95 KNLKRLGVYLQESEN
+95 KKMTTFWPDAPYRNFEN
-110 LEGLQYFTNLSE
+110 LEGIQYLTNLETIHVAGMS
-122 LYVSDSPKLKD
+122 SLKDISAAGALTKIKKAYLSSSNISD
-133 MSAIYDLKKL
+133 MSAVKNWKQVGLIWIHDNHV
-143 TTLDIRRTNIKDISF
+143 TDFSF
-158 LKNLKQLETIYIQ
+158 LK
-171 QNPITDFSP
+171 
-180 IKDLPKVRI
+180 DLPHVGVWGIR
-189 DSITSNDSFSSSLII
+189 SNVII
-204 KIPRNQKIFK
+204 KAQKGQRIFK
-214 NPFINFDG
+214 NPFINFDS

-230 DKFINVDV
+230 ENFINVDV
-238 NGNPKQDGGYIK
+238 NGNPKQDGGYVK
-250 IIKTGPI
+250 IIKPI
-257 NNSDTFEIINRKMIL
+257 LKGNHGFNIPEKKDALPSGNKINSS
-272 PNGNDLITKYVSW
+272 YSVSY
-285 NTSYIKIKEIDENE
+285 TSVEGIDVNSEE
-299 KPNIHFNFNGASI
+299 KPNIHFNFNGSSI
-312 SLKEDTP
+312 SLKENTP
-319 LVWEKPR
+319 LVWDKPR

-345 PQAGGTFFTANSQDS
+345 PQAGGTFFTATSQTS
-360 SITSITSDAEEV
+360 NITSITSDAEEV

-388 TATNDFGNT
+388 TATNDFENT

-446 SFDITNTQ
+446 SFNITNTQ
-454 VTNAA
+454 VTDAA

-473 NEYKA
+473 NEHKA

-496 FKDIFAENSKILE
+496 FKDIFTENSKILE
-509 KSVKEANLKEL
+509 QSFKEANLKEL

-534 EDILEKIINLQ
+534 EDIVDKIINLQ

-591 DIIDLTNALKNALN
+591 DIIDLTNALENALN

-630 EVKSESQKAIEVQK
+630 EVKAESQKAIEVQK

>member
-1 MKVRNTKVLMPAIS
+1 MKVKNTKVLVPAIS

-29 LANNQNNLPK
+29 LVNNQNLPK
-39 ALAYTSTINPVDP
+39 ALAYTSAINPVDP
-52 STAPDDYEIKLID
+52 STAPDSYEIKFSD
-65 EIKHAVNYSL
+65 ELKHSINNYL
-75 NLSGYL
+75 NQGGSY
-81 PVRDIDSP
+81 PDRNEDSP
-89 ITVGIA
+89 ITVGLV
-95 KNLKRLGVYLQESEN
+95 KNISFFGIHPKESEN
-110 LEGLQYFTNLSE
+110 LEGLQYFTNLQYLNLDASG
-122 LYVSDSPKLKD
+122 KLKD
-133 MSAIYDLKKL
+133 ISAIKELKK
-143 TTLDIRRTNIKDISF
+143 IRILQIRGTQVEDISF
-158 LKNLKQLETIYIQ
+158 VKNFKQLEKLWIEQT
-171 QNPITDFSP
+171 NITDFSP
-180 IKDLPKVRI
+180 IKDLPNVKI
-189 DSITSNDSFSSSLII
+189 DDINSNAII
-204 KIPRNQKIFK
+204 KVPRNLKIFK

-222 TIMPIEEN
+222 TIMPITDS
-230 DKFINVDV
+230 DKFINVDM

-250 IIKTGPI
+250 IIKTSPI
-257 NNSDTFEIINRKMIL
+257 NDDDFFEIINRKTTL
-272 PNGNDLITKYVSW
+272 PNGNELNRKDDGN
-285 NTSYIKIKEIDENE
+285 NTSYIHIKEIDANNE
-299 KPNIHFNFNGASI
+299 KPNIHFNFNGSSI
-312 SLKEDTP
+312 SLKENAP

-345 PQAGGTFFTANSQDS
+345 PQAGGTFFTATSPTSN
-360 SITSITSDAEEV
+360 ITSITSDAEEV

-388 TATNDFGNT
+388 TATNNFGNT

-417 LENFES
+417 LENFEN
-423 QPDYIKKAIPT
+423 QPDYIKKAIPA
-434 ELVNEAKRIKTQ
+434 ELVSEAKRAKTQ
-446 SFDITNTQ
+446 VFDITNTQ

-478 DVANAI
+478 DVVNAI

-509 KSVKEANLKEL
+509 QSVKEANLKEL

-534 EDILEKIINLQ
+534 EDILDKIINLQ

-572 QLKTAEALAK
+572 QLKTAEVLAK

-591 DIIDLTNALKNALN
+591 DIIDLTNTLENALN

-644 ADNPTIKEVQKA
+644 ADNPTIEEVQKA

-720 KELTKKLQDIK
+720 KELTEKLQDIK

-787 VSLIIS
+787 VSFIVS
-793 PVVVLFAKRR
+793 PVAVLFAKRR

>member
-1 MKVRNTKVLMPAIS
+1 MKVKNTKVLMPAIS

-29 LANNQNNLPK
+29 LATNQNNLPK

-52 STAPDDYEIKLID
+52 STAPDSYEINFTDNNFKR
-65 EIKHAVNYSL
+65 AL
-75 NLSGYL
+75 NSVLMKTDASRNL
-81 PVRDIDSP
+81 DSP
-89 ITVGIA
+89 ITVGDA
-95 KNLKRLGVYLQESEN
+95 KKITHFWPEGPYRNFEN
-110 LEGLQYFTNLSE
+110 LEGIQYFVNLE
-122 LYVSDSPKLKD
+122 ILG
-133 MSAIYDLKKL
+133 L
-143 TTLDIRRTNIKDISF
+143 TDTSLKDISAAATLTKIKEAYF
-158 LKNLKQLETIYIQ
+158 TGSKIADMSIVKNWKQVRTMWVH
-171 QNPITDFSP
+171 NTPTTDFSFL
-180 IKDLPKVRI
+180 KDLPHVEVNQIQSFKVIEAR
-189 DSITSNDSFSSSLII
+189 
-204 KIPRNQKIFK
+204 KGQRIFK

-222 TIMPIEEN
+222 TIIPIEE
-230 DKFINVDV
+230 DDRFINVDV

-250 IIKTGPI
+250 IIKTNMQNFLG
-257 NNSDTFEIINRKMIL
+257 EIINIPNKKYTL
-272 PNGNDLITKYVSW
+272 PNGNKILNTDDIE
-285 NTSYIKIKEIDENE
+285 NTSRILLQGVNVSGISNE
-299 KPNIHFNFNGASI
+299 KPDIHFNLNGSSI
-312 SLKEDTP
+312 SLKENAP
-319 LVWEKPR
+319 LVWDKPR
-326 QDNSTFNENTIT
+326 QDNSTFNENTIN

-345 PQAGGTFFTANSQDS
+345 PQAGGNFFTATSPTSN
-360 SITSITSDAEEV
+360 ITSITSDAEEV

-397 TTAKFRLLAPFVN
+397 TTAKFRLLAPFAN

-434 ELVNEAKRIKTQ
+434 ELVNEANRTKTQ

-478 DVANAI
+478 DVASAI

-509 KSVKEANLKEL
+509 QSVKEANLKEL

-534 EDILEKIINLQ
+534 EDIVDKIINLQ

-550 SKETLKKLQEVMQAA
+550 SNETLKKLQEVMQAA

-591 DIIDLTNALKNALN
+591 EIIDLTNALENALN
-605 GLRANKTALNSQI
+605 ELRANKTALNSQI

-630 EVKSESQKAIEVQK
+630 EVKAESQKAIEVQK

-656 TEDLKNA
+656 TEDLKM
-663 IEKAKKAEEN
+663 
-673 RQKEASLK
+673 Q
-681 IDEAQNI
+681 
-688 LAENKSKPDELPV
+688 SKRL
-701 IDIEKI
+701 
-707 EELISKV
+707 
-714 KDEAKS
+714 
-720 KELTKKLQDIK
+720 KKLR
-731 DKIKAKEA
+731 KIV
-739 KIELDKLEAARK
+739 K
-751 KRDAEIAKQRL
+751 KKQ
-762 NSPET
+762 
-767 GFLREQ
+767 
-773 NQENKATVPVLIGL
+773 A
-787 VSLIIS
+787 
-793 PVVVLFAKRR
+793 
-803 NRKMRKF
+803 

>member
-1 MKVRNTKVLMPAIS
+1 MKIKNNKVLMPAIS
-15 VAILALGGGYYGLQ
+15 VAVLALGGGYYGLQ
-29 LANNQNNLPK
+29 LVNNQNNLPK

-52 STAPDDYEIKLID
+52 STAPDDYEIKFSDDL
-65 EIKHAVNYSL
+65 KHRINTFLMQGGSYPDR
-75 NLSGYL
+75 N
-81 PVRDIDSP
+81 IDSP
-89 ITVGIA
+89 ITVGLI
-95 KNLKRLGVYLQESEN
+95 KNIKSFTISNYQIEN
-110 LEGLQYFTNLSE
+110 LEGLQYFRNLSY
-122 LYVSDSPKLKD
+122 LDVGYSRKLKD
-133 MSAIYDLKKL
+133 ISAIKDLKKL
-143 TTLDIRRTNIKDISF
+143 TFLDISGTLIKDISF
-158 LKNLKQLETIYIQ
+158 IKDLKQLEEFHFLEIPT
-171 QNPITDFSP
+171 TDFSLL
-180 IKDLPKVRI
+180 KDLPNIKI
-189 DSITSNDSFSSSLII
+189 ESIGSYITI

-214 NPFINFDG
+214 NPLINFDG

-250 IIKTGPI
+250 IIKTSPI
-257 NNSDTFEIINRKMIL
+257 NNNDIVEIINRKYTL
-272 PNGNDLITKYVSW
+272 PNGNDLTQKNDDY
-285 NTSYIKIKEIDENE
+285 NTSRIHIEEVDANNE

-312 SLKEDTP
+312 PLQENTP
-319 LVWEKPR
+319 LVWDKPR
-326 QDNSTFNENTIT
+326 QNNSTFNENTIT

-345 PQAGGTFFTANSQDS
+345 PQAGGTFFTATSQTS
-360 SITSITSDAEEV
+360 NITSITSDAEEV

-417 LENFES
+417 LENFEN
-423 QPDYIKKAIPT
+423 QPDYIKKAIPA
-434 ELVNEAKRIKTQ
+434 ELVNEAKRAKTQ

-509 KSVKEANLKEL
+509 QSVKEANLKEL

-534 EDILEKIINLQ
+534 EDIVDKIINLQ

-565 EHVNVST
+565 EHVNTST

-591 DIIDLTNALKNALN
+591 EIIDLTNALENALN

-630 EVKSESQKAIEVQK
+630 EVKAESQKAIEVQK

-673 RQKEASLK
+673 RQKEANLK

-787 VSLIIS
+787 VSFIVS
-793 PVVVLFAKRR
+793 PVAVLFAKRR

>member
-1 MKVRNTKVLMPAIS
+1 MKVKNTKVLMPAIS

-29 LANNQNNLPK
+29 LVNNQINLPK

-52 STAPDDYEIKLID
+52 STAPDNYEINFTDNNFKR
-65 EIKHAVNYSL
+65 AL
-75 NLSGYL
+75 NSVLMKTDTSRNL
-81 PVRDIDSP
+81 DSP
-89 ITVGIA
+89 ITVSEA
-95 KNLKRLGVYLQESEN
+95 KKITGFWPDDPYRNFEN
-110 LEGLQYFTNLSE
+110 LEGIQYLTNLETIHVAGMNS
-122 LYVSDSPKLKD
+122 LKDISAAAALTKIKTAYLSSSNISD
-133 MSAIYDLKKL
+133 MSAAKNWKQVGLIWIHDNHV
-143 TTLDIRRTNIKDISF
+143 TDFSF
-158 LKNLKQLETIYIQ
+158 LK
-171 QNPITDFSP
+171 
-180 IKDLPKVRI
+180 DLPHAGVWGIR
-189 DSITSNDSFSSSLII
+189 SNIVI
-204 KIPRNQKIFK
+204 KAQKGQIIFK

-222 TIMPIEEN
+222 TIMSIEEN
-230 DKFINVDV
+230 ENFINVDI
-238 NGNPKQDGGYIK
+238 NGNPKQDGGYVK
-250 IIKTGPI
+250 IIKPI
-257 NNSDTFEIINRKMIL
+257 LKGNHGFSIPEKKDALPSGNKINSS
-272 PNGNDLITKYVSW
+272 YSVSY
-285 NTSYIKIKEIDENE
+285 TSVEDIDVNSEE
-299 KPNIHFNFNGASI
+299 KPNIHFNFNSTSI
-312 SLKEDTP
+312 SLKENTP

-326 QDNSTFNENTIT
+326 QDNSTFNENTIA

-345 PQAGGTFFTANSQDS
+345 PQAGGTFFTATSQTS
-360 SITSITSDAEEV
+360 NITSITSDAEEV

-388 TATNDFGNT
+388 TATNNFGNT

-434 ELVNEAKRIKTQ
+434 ELVNEANRTKTQ

-478 DVANAI
+478 DVASAI

-509 KSVKEANLKEL
+509 QSVKEANLKEL

-534 EDILEKIINLQ
+534 EDILDKIINLQ

-550 SKETLKKLQEVMQAA
+550 STETLKKLQEVMQAA

-591 DIIDLTNALKNALN
+591 DIIDLTNTLENALN

-644 ADNPTIKEVQKA
+644 ADNPTIKEVQK
-656 TEDLKNA
+656 TIEDLKNA

-714 KDEAKS
+714 KDEAKN

-731 DKIKAKEA
+731 DKIKTKEA

-767 GFLREQ
+767 GFLRENNQQ
-773 NQENKATVPVLIGL
+773 NDTIIIPVLIGL
-787 VSLIIS
+787 IAAIFT
-793 PVVVLFAKRR
+793 PVVIFFT
-803 NRKMRKF
+803 RKLRKIRKKSKLQK

>member
-1 MKVRNTKVLMPAIS
+1 MKVKNTKVLVPAIS

-29 LANNQNNLPK
+29 LVNNQNLPK
-39 ALAYTSTINPVDP
+39 ALAYTSAINPVDP
-52 STAPDDYEIKLID
+52 STAPDSYEIKFSD
-65 EIKHAVNYSL
+65 ELKHSINNYL
-75 NLSGYL
+75 NQGGSY
-81 PVRDIDSP
+81 PDRNEDSP
-89 ITVGIA
+89 ITVGLV
-95 KNLKRLGVYLQESEN
+95 KNISFFGIHPKESEN
-110 LEGLQYFTNLSE
+110 LEGLQYFTNLQYLNLDASG
-122 LYVSDSPKLKD
+122 KLKD
-133 MSAIYDLKKL
+133 ISAIKELKK
-143 TTLDIRRTNIKDISF
+143 IRILQIRGTQVEDISF
-158 LKNLKQLETIYIQ
+158 VKNFKQLEKLWIEQT
-171 QNPITDFSP
+171 NITDFSP
-180 IKDLPKVRI
+180 IKDLPNVKI
-189 DSITSNDSFSSSLII
+189 DDINSNAII
-204 KIPRNQKIFK
+204 KVPRNLKIFK

-222 TIMPIEEN
+222 TIMPITDS
-230 DKFINVDV
+230 DKFINVDM

-250 IIKTGPI
+250 IIKTSPI
-257 NNSDTFEIINRKMIL
+257 NDDDFFEIINRKTTL
-272 PNGNDLITKYVSW
+272 PNGNELNRKDDGN
-285 NTSYIKIKEIDENE
+285 NTSYIHIKEIDANNE
-299 KPNIHFNFNGASI
+299 KPNIHFNFNGSSI
-312 SLKEDTP
+312 SLKENAP

-345 PQAGGTFFTANSQDS
+345 PQAGGTFFTATSQTS
-360 SITSITSDAEEV
+360 NITSITSDAEEV

-423 QPDYIKKAIPT
+423 RPDYIKKAIPT

-459 NSLNNKITEIVLQE
+459 NALNNKITEIVLQQ

-478 DVANAI
+478 NVASAI
-484 PEMNKNFDNLED
+484 LEMNKNFDNLED

-509 KSVKEANLKEL
+509 QSVKEENLKKL

-534 EDILEKIINLQ
+534 EDILDKIINLQ

-591 DIIDLTNALKNALN
+591 DIIGLTNALENALN

-630 EVKSESQKAIEVQK
+630 EVKAESQKAIEVQK

-803 NRKMRKF
+803 NRKMHKF

>member
-1 MKVRNTKVLMPAIS
+1 MKIKNNKVLMPAIS

-29 LANNQNNLPK
+29 LANNQNTLPK

-52 STAPDDYEIKLID
+52 STAPDNYEINFTDNNFKR
-65 EIKHAVNYSL
+65 AL
-75 NLSGYL
+75 NSVLMKTDTSRNL
-81 PVRDIDSP
+81 DSP
-89 ITVGIA
+89 ITVGDA
-95 KNLKRLGVYLQESEN
+95 KKITHFWPDGPYRNFEN
-110 LEGLQYFTNLSE
+110 LEGIQYLTNLETIHVHGMS
-122 LYVSDSPKLKD
+122 SLKDISAAATLTKIKTAYLSSSNISD
-133 MSAIYDLKKL
+133 MSAAKNWKQVGLIWIHDNHV
-143 TTLDIRRTNIKDISF
+143 TDFSF
-158 LKNLKQLETIYIQ
+158 LK
-171 QNPITDFSP
+171 
-180 IKDLPKVRI
+180 DLPHAGVWGIR
-189 DSITSNDSFSSSLII
+189 SNVII
-204 KIPRNQKIFK
+204 KAQKGQRIFK
-214 NPFINFDG
+214 NPFINFDS

-230 DKFINVDV
+230 ENFINVDV
-238 NGNPKQDGGYIK
+238 NGNPKQDGGYVK
-250 IIKTGPI
+250 IIKPI
-257 NNSDTFEIINRKMIL
+257 LKGNHGFNIPEKKDALPSGNKINSS
-272 PNGNDLITKYVSW
+272 YSVSY
-285 NTSYIKIKEIDENE
+285 TSVEGIDVNSEE
-299 KPNIHFNFNGASI
+299 KPNIHFNFNGSSI
-312 SLKEDTP
+312 SLKENTP

-345 PQAGGTFFTANSQDS
+345 PQAGGTFFTATSQTS
-360 SITSITSDAEEV
+360 NITSITSDAEEV

-388 TATNDFGNT
+388 TAINDFGNT
-397 TTAKFRLLAPFVN
+397 TTTKFRLLAPFVN

-434 ELVNEAKRIKTQ
+434 ELVNEANRIKTQ

-496 FKDIFAENSKILE
+496 FKDIFTENSKILE
-509 KSVKEANLKEL
+509 QSVKEANLKEL

-534 EDILEKIINLQ
+534 EDILDKIINLQ

-591 DIIDLTNALKNALN
+591 DIIDLTNALENALN
-605 GLRANKTALNSQI
+605 GLRANKIALNSQI

-714 KDEAKS
+714 KDEAKN

-787 VSLIIS
+787 VSFIVS

>member
-1 MKVRNTKVLMPAIS
+1 MKIKNTKVLMPVIS

-29 LANNQNNLPK
+29 LVNNQNNLPK

-52 STAPDDYEIKLID
+52 SAAPDNYEINFTDNNFKRT
-65 EIKHAVNYSL
+65 L
-75 NLSGYL
+75 NAILMRTDTSRNL
-81 PVRDIDSP
+81 DSP
-89 ITVGIA
+89 ITVGDA
-95 KNLKRLGVYLQESEN
+95 KKITEFNPVDPYRNLEN
-110 LEGLQYFTNLSE
+110 LEGIQYFINLEYLNVTGTS
-122 LYVSDSPKLKD
+122 L
-133 MSAIYDLKKL
+133 
-143 TTLDIRRTNIKDISF
+143 KDISAAAT
-158 LKNLKQLETIYIQ
+158 LTKIKKAYLSYSEITDMSVVKNWKQVRELWIHDARA
-171 QNPITDFSP
+171 TDFSFL
-180 IKDLPKVRI
+180 KDLPYAEVWGIRSVVTLKA
-189 DSITSNDSFSSSLII
+189 
-204 KIPRNQKIFK
+204 QKGQRIFK
-214 NPFINFDG
+214 NPFISFDG
-222 TIMPIEEN
+222 KIMPIEEN
-230 DKFINVDV
+230 ENFINVDI
-238 NGNPKQDGGYIK
+238 NGNPKQNGGYVK
-250 IIKTGPI
+250 IIKPI
-257 NNSDTFEIINRKMIL
+257 LKGTHEFEILEKKDTL
-272 PNGNDLITKYVSW
+272 PNGNKFKLDYSDSYVSV
-285 NTSYIKIKEIDENE
+285 EDIDVNSEE
-299 KPNIHFNFNGASI
+299 KPNIHFNFNGSSI
-312 SLKEDTP
+312 SLKENEP

-326 QDNSTFNENTIT
+326 QDNSTFNENTIN

-423 QPDYIKKAIPT
+423 QPDYIKKAILT

-454 VTNAA
+454 VTDAA

-473 NEYKA
+473 NEHKA

-509 KSVKEANLKEL
+509 QSVKEVNLKEL

-534 EDILEKIINLQ
+534 EDILDKIINLQ

-550 SKETLKKLQEVMQAA
+550 SKETLKKLQEVIQAA
-565 EHVNVST
+565 ERVNVST
-572 QLKTAEALAK
+572 QLKTAEALVK

-591 DIIDLTNALKNALN
+591 EIIDLTNALENALN
-605 GLRANKTALNSQI
+605 GLRANKTALNLQI
-618 KNFENAPKWLKD
+618 KNFENTPKWLKD
-630 EVKSESQKAIEVQK
+630 EVKAESQKAIEVQK
-644 ADNPTIKEVQKA
+644 ADNNPTIEEVQKA

-663 IEKAKKAEEN
+663 IEKAKKAEET

-681 IDEAQNI
+681 INEAQNI
-688 LAENKSKPDELPV
+688 LAEDEAKPDELPV

-714 KDEAKS
+714 KDEAKN

-731 DKIKAKEA
+731 DNIKAKEA

>member
-1 MKVRNTKVLMPAIS
+1 MKVKNTKVLVPAIS

-29 LANNQNNLPK
+29 LVNNQNLPK
-39 ALAYTSTINPVDP
+39 ALAYTSAINPVDP
-52 STAPDDYEIKLID
+52 STAPDSYEIKFSD
-65 EIKHAVNYSL
+65 ELKHSINNYL
-75 NLSGYL
+75 NQGGSY
-81 PVRDIDSP
+81 PDRNEDSP
-89 ITVGIA
+89 ITVGLV
-95 KNLKRLGVYLQESEN
+95 KNISFFGIHPKESEN
-110 LEGLQYFTNLSE
+110 LEGLQYFTNLQYLNLDASG
-122 LYVSDSPKLKD
+122 KLKD
-133 MSAIYDLKKL
+133 ISAIKELKKIIIL
-143 TTLDIRRTNIKDISF
+143 QIRGTQVEDISF
-158 LKNLKQLETIYIQ
+158 VKNFKQLEKLWIEQT
-171 QNPITDFSP
+171 NITDFSP
-180 IKDLPKVRI
+180 IKDLPNVKI
-189 DSITSNDSFSSSLII
+189 DNINSNAII
-204 KIPRNQKIFK
+204 KVPRNLKIFK

-222 TIMPIEEN
+222 TIMPITDS
-230 DKFINVDV
+230 DKFINVDM

-250 IIKTGPI
+250 IIKTSPI
-257 NNSDTFEIINRKMIL
+257 NDDDFFEIINRKTTL
-272 PNGNDLITKYVSW
+272 PNGNELNRKDDGN
-285 NTSYIKIKEIDENE
+285 NTSYIHIKEIDANNE
-299 KPNIHFNFNGASI
+299 KPNIHFNFNGSSI
-312 SLKEDTP
+312 SLKENAP

-345 PQAGGTFFTANSQDS
+345 PQAGGTFFTATSPTSN
-360 SITSITSDAEEV
+360 ITSITSDAEEV

-397 TTAKFRLLAPFVN
+397 TTAKFRLLAPFIN

-423 QPDYIKKAIPT
+423 RPDYIKKAIPT

-459 NSLNNKITEIVLQE
+459 NALNNKITEIVLQQ

-478 DVANAI
+478 NVASAI
-484 PEMNKNFDNLED
+484 LEMNKNFDNLED

-509 KSVKEANLKEL
+509 QSVKEENLKGL

-534 EDILEKIINLQ
+534 EDILDKIINLQ

-572 QLKTAEALAK
+572 KLKTAEALAK

-591 DIIDLTNALKNALN
+591 DIIGLTNALENALN

-618 KNFENAPKWLKD
+618 KNFENTPKWLKD
-630 EVKSESQKAIEVQK
+630 EVKAESQKAIEVQK

-681 IDEAQNI
+681 INEAQNI

>member
-1 MKVRNTKVLMPAIS
+1 MKVKNTKVLMPAIS
-15 VAILALGGGYYGLQ
+15 VAVLALGGGYYGLQ
-29 LANNQNNLPK
+29 LINNQNNLPK

-52 STAPDDYEIKLID
+52 STAPDNYEIKFSDDLKHNINGSLIAFGATD
-65 EIKHAVNYSL
+65 RN
-75 NLSGYL
+75 
-81 PVRDIDSP
+81 IDSP
-89 ITVGIA
+89 ITVGFA
-95 KNLKRLGVYLQESEN
+95 KTLEYLAIHSQKSEN
-110 LEGLQYFTNLSE
+110 LEGLQYFTNLSS
-122 LYVSDSPKLKD
+122 LNLDASVKLKD
-133 MSAIYDLKKL
+133 ISAIKELKIKSL
-143 TTLDIRRTNIKDISF
+143 KIRGTQIEDISF
-158 LKNLKQLETIYIQ
+158 VKNFKQLESLWIEHI
-171 QNPITDFSP
+171 PITDFSP
-180 IKDLPKVRI
+180 IKDLPKVKI
-189 DSITSNDSFSSSLII
+189 DVIKSSAII

-222 TIMPIEEN
+222 TIMPIEDS

-238 NGNPKQDGGYIK
+238 KGNPKQDGGYIK
-250 IIKTGPI
+250 IIKTSPI
-257 NNSDTFEIINRKMIL
+257 NDDDFFGITNRKTTL
-272 PNGNDLITKYVSW
+272 PNGNKFYREYD
-285 NTSYIKIKEIDENE
+285 NTSYINIKEIDANNE
-299 KPNIHFNFNGASI
+299 KPNIHFNFNGSSI
-312 SLKEDTP
+312 SLKEDAP

-326 QDNSTFNENTIT
+326 QDNSTFNENTIA

-345 PQAGGTFFTANSQDS
+345 PQAGGTFFTATSPTSN
-360 SITSITSDAEEV
+360 ITSITSDAEEV

-423 QPDYIKKAIPT
+423 QPDYIKKAIPA

-459 NSLNNKITEIVLQE
+459 NALNNKITEIVLQE
-473 NEYKA
+473 NEHKA

-509 KSVKEANLKEL
+509 QSVKEANLKEL

-534 EDILEKIINLQ
+534 EDILDKIINLQ

-565 EHVNVST
+565 EHANVST

-591 DIIDLTNALKNALN
+591 DIIDLTNALENALN
-605 GLRANKTALNSQI
+605 GLRADKTALNSQI

-787 VSLIIS
+787 VSFIVS
-793 PVVVLFAKRR
+793 PVVVLFTKRR

>member
-1 MKVRNTKVLMPAIS
+1 MKVKNTKVLVPAIS

-29 LANNQNNLPK
+29 LVNNQNLPK
-39 ALAYTSTINPVDP
+39 ALAYTSAINPVDP
-52 STAPDDYEIKLID
+52 STAPDSYEIKFSD
-65 EIKHAVNYSL
+65 ELKHSINNYL
-75 NLSGYL
+75 NQGGSY
-81 PVRDIDSP
+81 PDRNEDSP
-89 ITVGIA
+89 ITVGLV
-95 KNLKRLGVYLQESEN
+95 KNISFFGIHPKESEN
-110 LEGLQYFTNLSE
+110 LEGLQYFTNLQYLNLDASG
-122 LYVSDSPKLKD
+122 KLKD
-133 MSAIYDLKKL
+133 ISAIKELKK
-143 TTLDIRRTNIKDISF
+143 IRILQIRGTQVEDISF
-158 LKNLKQLETIYIQ
+158 VKNFKQLEKLWIEQT
-171 QNPITDFSP
+171 NITDFSP
-180 IKDLPKVRI
+180 IKDLPNVKI
-189 DSITSNDSFSSSLII
+189 DDINSNAII
-204 KIPRNQKIFK
+204 KVPRNLKIFK

-222 TIMPIEEN
+222 TIMPITDS
-230 DKFINVDV
+230 DKFINVDM

-250 IIKTGPI
+250 IIKTSPI
-257 NNSDTFEIINRKMIL
+257 NDDDFFEIINRKTTL
-272 PNGNDLITKYVSW
+272 PNGNELNRKDDGN
-285 NTSYIKIKEIDENE
+285 NTSYIHIKEIDANNE
-299 KPNIHFNFNGASI
+299 KPNIHFNFNGSSI
-312 SLKEDTP
+312 SLKENAP

-345 PQAGGTFFTANSQDS
+345 PQAGGTFFTATSPTSN
-360 SITSITSDAEEV
+360 ITSITSDAEEV

-410 REPVKKA
+410 REPVNKA

-423 QPDYIKKAIPT
+423 RPDYIKKAIPT

-446 SFDITNTQ
+446 SFDITSTQ

-459 NSLNNKITEIVLQE
+459 NALNNKITEIVLQQ

-478 DVANAI
+478 NVASAI
-484 PEMNKNFDNLED
+484 LEMNKNFDNLED

-509 KSVKEANLKEL
+509 QSVKEENLKGL

-534 EDILEKIINLQ
+534 EDILDKIINLQ

-572 QLKTAEALAK
+572 KLKTAEALAK

-591 DIIDLTNALKNALN
+591 DIIGLTNALENALN

-618 KNFENAPKWLKD
+618 KNFENTPKWLKD
-630 EVKSESQKAIEVQK
+630 EVKAESQKAIEVQK

-681 IDEAQNI
+681 INEAQNI

-787 VSLIIS
+787 VSFIVS

>member
-1 MKVRNTKVLMPAIS
+1 MKIKNNKVLMPAIS
-15 VAILALGGGYYGLQ
+15 VAVLALGGGYYGLQ
-29 LANNQNNLPK
+29 LANNQNTLPK
-39 ALAYTSTINPVDP
+39 ALAYTSTINPIDP
-52 STAPDDYEIKLID
+52 STVSDNYEINFTDNNFKR
-65 EIKHAVNYSL
+65 AL
-75 NLSGYL
+75 NSVLMKTDNSRNL
-81 PVRDIDSP
+81 DSP
-89 ITVGIA
+89 ITVGNA
-95 KNLKRLGVYLQESEN
+95 KKMTTFWPDAPYRNFEN
-110 LEGLQYFTNLSE
+110 LEGIQYLTNLETIHVAGMS
-122 LYVSDSPKLKD
+122 SLKDISAAGALTKIKKAYLSSSNISD
-133 MSAIYDLKKL
+133 MSAVKNWKQVGLIWIHDNHV
-143 TTLDIRRTNIKDISF
+143 TDFSF
-158 LKNLKQLETIYIQ
+158 LK
-171 QNPITDFSP
+171 
-180 IKDLPKVRI
+180 DLPHVGVWGIR
-189 DSITSNDSFSSSLII
+189 SNVII
-204 KIPRNQKIFK
+204 KAQKGQRIFK
-214 NPFINFDG
+214 NPFINFDS

-230 DKFINVDV
+230 ENFINVDV
-238 NGNPKQDGGYIK
+238 NGNPKQDGGYVK
-250 IIKTGPI
+250 IIKPI
-257 NNSDTFEIINRKMIL
+257 LKGNHGFNIPEKKDALPSGNKINSS
-272 PNGNDLITKYVSW
+272 YSVSY
-285 NTSYIKIKEIDENE
+285 TSVEGIDVNSEE
-299 KPNIHFNFNGASI
+299 KPNIHFNFNGSSI
-312 SLKEDTP
+312 SLKENTP

-345 PQAGGTFFTANSQDS
+345 PQAGGTFFTATSQTS
-360 SITSITSDAEEV
+360 NITSITSDAEEV

-397 TTAKFRLLAPFVN
+397 TTTKFRLLAPFVN
-410 REPVKKA
+410 REPLKKA

-434 ELVNEAKRIKTQ
+434 ELVNEANRIKTQ

-509 KSVKEANLKEL
+509 QSVKEANLKEL

-534 EDILEKIINLQ
+534 EDILDKIINLQ

-591 DIIDLTNALKNALN
+591 DIIDLTNTLENALN

-630 EVKSESQKAIEVQK
+630 EIKSESQKAIEVQK
-644 ADNPTIKEVQKA
+644 ADNPTIEEVQKA

-681 IDEAQNI
+681 IDKAQNI

-762 NSPET
+762 NSPKT

-793 PVVVLFAKRR
+793 PVVVLFAKRH
-803 NRKMRKF
+803 NRKMHKF

>member
-1 MKVRNTKVLMPAIS
+1 MKVKNTKVLMPAIS

-29 LANNQNNLPK
+29 LANNQNTLPK
-39 ALAYTSTINPVDP
+39 ALAYTSTINPVNP
-52 STAPDDYEIKLID
+52 STAPDSYEINFTDNNFKR
-65 EIKHAVNYSL
+65 AL
-75 NLSGYL
+75 NSVLMKTDNSRNL
-81 PVRDIDSP
+81 DSP
-89 ITVGIA
+89 ITVGNA
-95 KNLKRLGVYLQESEN
+95 KKMTTFWPDAPYRNFEN
-110 LEGLQYFTNLSE
+110 LEGIQYLTNLETIHVAGMS
-122 LYVSDSPKLKD
+122 SLKDISAAGALTKIKKAYLSSSNISD
-133 MSAIYDLKKL
+133 MSAVKNWKQVGLIWIHDNHV
-143 TTLDIRRTNIKDISF
+143 TDFSF
-158 LKNLKQLETIYIQ
+158 LK
-171 QNPITDFSP
+171 
-180 IKDLPKVRI
+180 DLPHAGVWGIR
-189 DSITSNDSFSSSLII
+189 SNVII
-204 KIPRNQKIFK
+204 KAQKGQRIFK
-214 NPFINFDG
+214 NPFINFDS

-230 DKFINVDV
+230 ENFINVDV
-238 NGNPKQDGGYIK
+238 NGNPKQDGGYVK
-250 IIKTGPI
+250 IIKPI
-257 NNSDTFEIINRKMIL
+257 LKGNHGFNIPEKKDALPSGNKINSS
-272 PNGNDLITKYVSW
+272 YSVSY
-285 NTSYIKIKEIDENE
+285 TSVEGIDVNSEE
-299 KPNIHFNFNGASI
+299 KPNIHFNFNGTSI
-312 SLKEDTP
+312 SLKENAP

-345 PQAGGTFFTANSQDS
+345 PQAGGTFFTATSQTS
-360 SITSITSDAEEV
+360 NITSITSDAEEV

-397 TTAKFRLLAPFVN
+397 TTTKFRLLAPFVN

-434 ELVNEAKRIKTQ
+434 ELVNEANRIKTQ
-446 SFDITNTQ
+446 SFDITNNQ

-473 NEYKA
+473 NEHKA

-509 KSVKEANLKEL
+509 QSVKEANLKEL

-534 EDILEKIINLQ
+534 EDILDKIINLQ

-572 QLKTAEALAK
+572 KLKTAEALAK

-591 DIIDLTNALKNALN
+591 DIIGLTNALENALN

-618 KNFENAPKWLKD
+618 KNFENTPKWLKD
-630 EVKSESQKAIEVQK
+630 EVKAESQKAIEVQK

-720 KELTKKLQDIK
+720 KELTEKLQDIK

-739 KIELDKLEAARK
+739 KIELDKLETARK

-793 PVVVLFAKRR
+793 PVVVLFTKRR

>member
-1 MKVRNTKVLMPAIS
+1 MKIKNTKVLMPVIS

-29 LANNQNNLPK
+29 LVNNQNNLPK

-52 STAPDDYEIKLID
+52 SAAPDNYEINFTDNNFKRT
-65 EIKHAVNYSL
+65 L
-75 NLSGYL
+75 NAILMRTDTSRNL
-81 PVRDIDSP
+81 DSP
-89 ITVGIA
+89 ITVGDA
-95 KNLKRLGVYLQESEN
+95 KKITEFNPVDPYRNLEN
-110 LEGLQYFTNLSE
+110 LEGIQYFINLEYLNVTGTS
-122 LYVSDSPKLKD
+122 L
-133 MSAIYDLKKL
+133 
-143 TTLDIRRTNIKDISF
+143 KDISAAAT
-158 LKNLKQLETIYIQ
+158 LTKIKKAYLSYSEITDMSVVKNWKQVRELWIHDARA
-171 QNPITDFSP
+171 TDFSFL
-180 IKDLPKVRI
+180 KDLPYAEVWGIRSVVTLKA
-189 DSITSNDSFSSSLII
+189 
-204 KIPRNQKIFK
+204 QKGQRIFK
-214 NPFINFDG
+214 NPFISFDG
-222 TIMPIEEN
+222 KIMPIEEN
-230 DKFINVDV
+230 ENFINVDI
-238 NGNPKQDGGYIK
+238 NGNPKQNGGYVK
-250 IIKTGPI
+250 IIKPI
-257 NNSDTFEIINRKMIL
+257 LKGTHEFEILEKKDTL
-272 PNGNDLITKYVSW
+272 PNGNKFKLDYSDSYVSV
-285 NTSYIKIKEIDENE
+285 EDIDVNSEE
-299 KPNIHFNFNGASI
+299 KPNIHFNFNGSSI
-312 SLKEDTP
+312 SLKENEP

-326 QDNSTFNENTIT
+326 QDNSTFNENTIN

-423 QPDYIKKAIPT
+423 QPDYIKKAILT

-454 VTNAA
+454 VTDAA

-473 NEYKA
+473 NEHKA

-509 KSVKEANLKEL
+509 QSVKEVNLKEL

-534 EDILEKIINLQ
+534 EDILDKIINLQ

-550 SKETLKKLQEVMQAA
+550 SKETLKKLQEVIQAA
-565 EHVNVST
+565 ERVNVST
-572 QLKTAEALAK
+572 QLKTAEALVK

-591 DIIDLTNALKNALN
+591 DIIDLTNALENALN
-605 GLRANKTALNSQI
+605 GLRADKTALNSQI

-630 EVKSESQKAIEVQK
+630 EVRSESQKAIKVQK
-644 ADNPTIKEVQKA
+644 SDNPTIEEVQKA

-688 LAENKSKPDELPV
+688 LTENKSKPDELPV

-720 KELTKKLQDIK
+720 KELTEKLQDIK

-751 KRDAEIAKQRL
+751 KRDAEIVKQRL

>member
-1 MKVRNTKVLMPAIS
+1 MKVKNTKVLVPAIS

-29 LANNQNNLPK
+29 LVNNQNLPK
-39 ALAYTSTINPVDP
+39 ALAYTSAINPVDP
-52 STAPDDYEIKLID
+52 STAPDSYEIKFSD
-65 EIKHAVNYSL
+65 ELKHSINNYL
-75 NLSGYL
+75 NQGGSY
-81 PVRDIDSP
+81 PDRNEDSP
-89 ITVGIA
+89 ITVGLV
-95 KNLKRLGVYLQESEN
+95 KNISFFGIHPKESEN
-110 LEGLQYFTNLSE
+110 LEGLQYFTNLQYLNLDASG
-122 LYVSDSPKLKD
+122 KLKD
-133 MSAIYDLKKL
+133 ISAIKELKK
-143 TTLDIRRTNIKDISF
+143 IRILQIRGTQVEDISF
-158 LKNLKQLETIYIQ
+158 VKNFKQLEKLWIEQT
-171 QNPITDFSP
+171 NITDFSP
-180 IKDLPKVRI
+180 IKDLPNVKI
-189 DSITSNDSFSSSLII
+189 DDINSNAII
-204 KIPRNQKIFK
+204 KVPRNLKIFK

-222 TIMPIEEN
+222 TIMPITDS
-230 DKFINVDV
+230 DKFINVDM
-238 NGNPKQDGGYIK
+238 NGNSKQDGGYIK
-250 IIKTGPI
+250 IIKTSPI
-257 NNSDTFEIINRKMIL
+257 NDDDFFEIINRKTTL
-272 PNGNDLITKYVSW
+272 PNGNELNRKDDGN
-285 NTSYIKIKEIDENE
+285 NTSYIHIKEIDANNE
-299 KPNIHFNFNGASI
+299 KPNIHFNFNGSSI
-312 SLKEDTP
+312 SLKENAP

-345 PQAGGTFFTANSQDS
+345 PQAGGTFFTATSPTSN
-360 SITSITSDAEEV
+360 ITSITSDAEEV

-423 QPDYIKKAIPT
+423 RPDYIKKAIPT

-459 NSLNNKITEIVLQE
+459 NALNNKITEIVLQQ

-478 DVANAI
+478 NVASAI
-484 PEMNKNFDNLED
+484 LEMNKNFDNLED

-509 KSVKEANLKEL
+509 QSVKEENLKEL

-534 EDILEKIINLQ
+534 EDILDKIINLQ

-572 QLKTAEALAK
+572 KLKTAEALAK

-591 DIIDLTNALKNALN
+591 DIIGLTNALENALN

-618 KNFENAPKWLKD
+618 KNFENTPKWLKD
-630 EVKSESQKAIEVQK
+630 EVKAESQKAIEVQK

-681 IDEAQNI
+681 INEAQNI

-762 NSPET
+762 NLPET

-773 NQENKATVPVLIGL
+773 NQENKATMPVLIGL

>member
-1 MKVRNTKVLMPAIS
+1 MKVKNTKVLMPAIS

-29 LANNQNNLPK
+29 LANNQNTLPK
-39 ALAYTSTINPVDP
+39 ALAYTSTINPVNP
-52 STAPDDYEIKLID
+52 STAPDSYEINFTDNNFKR
-65 EIKHAVNYSL
+65 AL
-75 NLSGYL
+75 NSVLMKTDNSRNL
-81 PVRDIDSP
+81 DSP
-89 ITVGIA
+89 ITVGNA
-95 KNLKRLGVYLQESEN
+95 KKMTTFWPDAPYRNFEN
-110 LEGLQYFTNLSE
+110 LEGIQYLTNLETIHVHGMS
-122 LYVSDSPKLKD
+122 SLKDISAAATLTKIKTAYLSSSNISD
-133 MSAIYDLKKL
+133 MSAAKNWKQVGLIWIHDNHV
-143 TTLDIRRTNIKDISF
+143 TDFSF
-158 LKNLKQLETIYIQ
+158 LK
-171 QNPITDFSP
+171 
-180 IKDLPKVRI
+180 DLPHAGVWGIR
-189 DSITSNDSFSSSLII
+189 SNVII
-204 KIPRNQKIFK
+204 KAQKGQRIFK
-214 NPFINFDG
+214 NP
-222 TIMPIEEN
+222 
-230 DKFINVDV
+230 FINVDV
-238 NGNPKQDGGYIK
+238 NGNPKQDGGYVK
-250 IIKTGPI
+250 IIKPI
-257 NNSDTFEIINRKMIL
+257 LKGNHGFNIPEKKDALPSGNKINSS
-272 PNGNDLITKYVSW
+272 YSVSY
-285 NTSYIKIKEIDENE
+285 TSVEGIDVNSEE
-299 KPNIHFNFNGASI
+299 KPNIHFNFNGTSI
-312 SLKEDTP
+312 SLKENAS
-319 LVWEKPR
+319 LVWDKPR

-345 PQAGGTFFTANSQDS
+345 PQAGGTFFTATSQTS
-360 SITSITSDAEEV
+360 NITSITSDAEEV

-388 TATNDFGNT
+388 TATNDFENT

-434 ELVNEAKRIKTQ
+434 ELVNEANRIKTQ

-496 FKDIFAENSKILE
+496 FKDIFTENSKILE
-509 KSVKEANLKEL
+509 QSVKEANLKEL

-534 EDILEKIINLQ
+534 EDILDKIINLQ

-572 QLKTAEALAK
+572 KLKTAEALAK

-591 DIIDLTNALKNALN
+591 DIIGLTNALENALN

-618 KNFENAPKWLKD
+618 KNFENTPKWLKD
-630 EVKSESQKAIEVQK
+630 EVKAESQKAIEVQK

-787 VSLIIS
+787 VSFIVS
-793 PVVVLFAKRR
+793 PVVVLFTKRR

>member
-1 MKVRNTKVLMPAIS
+1 MKVKNTKVLVPAIS

-29 LANNQNNLPK
+29 LVNNQNLPK
-39 ALAYTSTINPVDP
+39 ALAYTSAINPVDP
-52 STAPDDYEIKLID
+52 STAPDSYEIKFSD
-65 EIKHAVNYSL
+65 ELKHSINNYL
-75 NLSGYL
+75 NQGGSY
-81 PVRDIDSP
+81 PDRNEDSP
-89 ITVGIA
+89 ITVGLV
-95 KNLKRLGVYLQESEN
+95 KNISFFGIHPKESEN
-110 LEGLQYFTNLSE
+110 LEGLQYFTNLQYLNLDASG
-122 LYVSDSPKLKD
+122 KLKD
-133 MSAIYDLKKL
+133 ISAIKELKK
-143 TTLDIRRTNIKDISF
+143 IRILQIRGTQVEDISF
-158 LKNLKQLETIYIQ
+158 VKNFKQLEKLWIEQT
-171 QNPITDFSP
+171 NITDFSP
-180 IKDLPKVRI
+180 IKDLPNVKI
-189 DSITSNDSFSSSLII
+189 DDINSNAII
-204 KIPRNQKIFK
+204 KVPRNLKIFK

-222 TIMPIEEN
+222 TIMPITDS
-230 DKFINVDV
+230 DKFINVDM

-250 IIKTGPI
+250 IIKTSPI
-257 NNSDTFEIINRKMIL
+257 NDDDFFEIINRKTTL
-272 PNGNDLITKYVSW
+272 PNGNELNRKDDGN
-285 NTSYIKIKEIDENE
+285 NTSYIHIKEIDANNE
-299 KPNIHFNFNGASI
+299 KPNIHFNFNGSSI
-312 SLKEDTP
+312 SLKENAP

-345 PQAGGTFFTANSQDS
+345 PQAGGTFFTATSPTSN
-360 SITSITSDAEEV
+360 ITSITSDAEEV

-423 QPDYIKKAIPT
+423 RPDYIKKAIPT

-459 NSLNNKITEIVLQE
+459 NALNNKITEIVLQQ

-478 DVANAI
+478 NVASAI
-484 PEMNKNFDNLED
+484 LEMNKNFDNLED

-509 KSVKEANLKEL
+509 QSVKEANLKEL

-534 EDILEKIINLQ
+534 EDILDKIINLQ

-591 DIIDLTNALKNALN
+591 DIIDLTNALENALN
-605 GLRANKTALNSQI
+605 GLRANKIALNSQI

-714 KDEAKS
+714 KDEAKN

-787 VSLIIS
+787 VSFIVS